1 MAQNDQHQHEK
12 KPWESNFEGNRDEA
26 GNYSRTVSRRNTRNN
41 TMITT
46 SLLVIFVVI
55 IVGTIALYFVSQHS
69 AAAQKQAP
77 RVAVSSRVHGDK
89 KTASKPKSIKYHH
102 KTTQE
107 SAQSVVASSQQQP
120 QNSAQQ
126 SGGEYATVQAGQG
139 MYRVA
144 VNHGLTVAQLKQL
157 NPGLTTLSPGQQVR
171 VRE

>member
-12 KPWESNFEGNRDEA
+12 KPWESNFEENRDEA
-26 GNYSRTVSRRNTRNN
+26 GNYSRTASRRNTRNN

-55 IVGTIALYFVSQHS
+55 IIGTIALYFVSQHS

-77 RVAVSSRVHGDK
+77 RVAESSRVHVAK
-89 KTASKPKSIKYHH
+89 KAASKPKSVKHH
-102 KTTQE
+102 RRTKQE
-107 SAQSVVASSQQQP
+107 SAQPVAASSQQP
-120 QNSAQQ
+120 QNNQQ
-126 SGGEYATVQAGQG
+126 QGGEYATVQPGQG
-139 MYRVA
+139 LYRVA